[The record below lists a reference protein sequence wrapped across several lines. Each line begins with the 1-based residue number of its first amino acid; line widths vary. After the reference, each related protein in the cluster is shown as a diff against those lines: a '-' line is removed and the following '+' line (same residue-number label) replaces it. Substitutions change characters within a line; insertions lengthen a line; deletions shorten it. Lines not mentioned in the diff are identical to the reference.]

1 MKSGRPMRYAGL
13 ILTLEDKKL
22 YSLDGIRQHGI
33 KTRFLSKAA
42 FIDDDAGEARRR
54 AFDALSKFR
63 KKYIQ
68 ESAHGQAPNKDGV
81 KLDAWYG
88 WRWKLALP
96 LRYREPK
103 DTALWKTFKLE
114 HESRSHLQDIG
125 DHRCTGCMA
134 KQSKGAVARPVARGH
149 KLVALA
155 LCIIGLCLIAGM

>member
-1 MKSGRPMRYAGL
+1 MKPGRPMRYAGL

-33 KTRFLSKAA
+33 KTRFFYKAA
-42 FIDDDAGEARRR
+42 FIDDDVGEARRR

-63 KKYIQ
+63 KKYIP
-68 ESAHGQAPNKDGV
+68 ESAHGQAANKDGV

-96 LRYREPK
+96 LRYREPEG
-103 DTALWKTFKLE
+103 TALWEALKLAY
-114 HESRSHLQDIG
+114 ESRSQLQDPG
-125 DHRCTGCMA
+125 DHRCMGCLA
-134 KQSKGAVARPVARGH
+134 KRNKIAVTKPVARGH
-149 KLVALA
+149 KLVALT